1 MYWRILRSGSALRP
15 FALSVLARLPISM
28 APLGMLLLVQQ
39 VQGSYAVAGA
49 VTGAFALGTAV
60 GSPGLARVMDRAGQ
74 PLVIAL
80 SAVLSGALLA
90 ALALS
95 TVRGA
100 GPVALVSVAALAGVA
115 FPPMSPAMRGAWKA
129 VLPPGRLR
137 QAGFALDAVAVETVF
152 VGGPLLLS
160 LLLAPDMPVLPLLV
174 TVGLLVVGGVG
185 YSLTAAARD
194 AGLGVSDRTP
204 AAHNTGHAPTD
215 RPAAA
220 HDTRQAPTEPTAHAA
235 PAEAVLRSRAL
246 LAVLAVAA
254 AMAVAFG
261 HIDTSL
267 AATARERLAD
277 PAALGLLF
285 TAIAG
290 GSATGGLLYGARHWR
305 WLPGRQLPVL
315 LGAFALALAGLPLLL
330 SADELRLGALLP
342 LLFVAGL
349 PIAPSLI
356 VQQNLVDDRAHPSR
370 AGEAQAWLS
379 SAATTGAAAGTA
391 LCGVLLDVAGLPW
404 AFAAAAIAAGCSAV
418 IAAGTLLGRS
428 RAGGR
433 SRTSAAPNVASAS
446 AAPDTGGGS
455 GR

>member
-1 MYWRILRSGSALRP
+1 MSDPHEKPYR
-15 FALSVLARLPISM
+15 FALYGLPN
-28 APLGMLLLVQQ
+28 
-39 VQGSYAVAGA
+39 AGK
-49 VTGAFALGTAV
+49 TC
-60 GSPGLARVMDRAGQ
+60 
-74 PLVIAL
+74 
-80 SAVLSGALLA
+80 LLA
-90 ALALS
+90 ALALA

-100 GPVALVSVAALAGVA
+100 GPVALVSVAALAGAA

-160 LLLAPDMPVLPLLV
+160 LLLAPGVPVLPLLV
-174 TVGLLVVGGVG
+174 TVALLVVGGVG
-185 YSLTAAARD
+185 YSLTAAARG
-194 AGLGVSDRTP
+194 AGLAVTE
-204 AAHNTGHAPTD
+204 
-215 RPAAA
+215 RPAAKPDA
-220 HDTRQAPTEPTAHAA
+220 GRAPTEQTAHAVHGG
-235 PAEAVLRSRAL
+235 AVLRSRAL

-330 SADELRLGALLP
+330 SADDLRLGALLP

-404 AFAAAAIAAGCSAV
+404 AFAAAALAAGCSAL

-428 RAGGR
+428 RTGGR
-433 SRTSAAPNVASAS
+433 SRTAAARNVASAGS
-446 AAPDTGGGS
+446 APDAGGRTG
-455 GR
+455 R